1 MRDALSVMGQVEGV
15 LVVNKPQ
22 GPTSHD
28 VVDHLRRRFG
38 IRRIGHAGTLDPIAE
53 GVLVTL
59 VGGATRYQRQIQA
72 YPKQYETAVRLGIQ
86 TDTGDAWGKTMSTAP
101 IPALDHGQV
110 EELLKSMTGPLLQTP
125 PQFSAV
131 KVRGRPL
138 YWWTRRGMPQTVAP
152 RQVEIFQMTLIEAAG
167 ETIRCR
173 IDCSSGTYIRT
184 LAEAIAQ
191 RLGTVGHV
199 AQLTR
204 LAVGSWTLETAHP
217 LSWVLHATP
226 EQLRAALQPSSAIFS
241 SIGHARPH
249 WS

>member
-1 MRDALSVMGQVEGV
+1 MMLDGV

-28 VVDHLRRRFG
+28 VVDHLRRRLG

-59 VGGATRYQRQIQA
+59 VGRATESQRAVQA
-72 YPKQYETAVRLGIQ
+72 CPKQYETVIRLGLQ
-86 TDTGDAWGKTMSTAP
+86 TDSGDAWGKPLHTAAAP
-101 IPALDHGQV
+101 SLDREEVAAL
-110 EELLKSMTGPLLQTP
+110 LRSMVGPLLQTP
-125 PQFSAV
+125 PRFSAV
-131 KVRGRPL
+131 KVRGKPL
-138 YWWTRRGMPQTVAP
+138 YWWTRRGVSQTVAP
-152 RQVEIFQMTLIEAAG
+152 RQVEIFQMALVEVAPQ
-167 ETIRCR
+167 TIRCR

-184 LAEAIAQ
+184 LAETIAQ

-204 LAVGSWTLETAHP
+204 RAVGPWTIDSAHP
-217 LSWVLHATP
+217 LSWILSADLIELCKALQPAPTVPSVLHA
-226 EQLRAALQPSSAIFS
+226 
-241 SIGHARPH
+241 HPH